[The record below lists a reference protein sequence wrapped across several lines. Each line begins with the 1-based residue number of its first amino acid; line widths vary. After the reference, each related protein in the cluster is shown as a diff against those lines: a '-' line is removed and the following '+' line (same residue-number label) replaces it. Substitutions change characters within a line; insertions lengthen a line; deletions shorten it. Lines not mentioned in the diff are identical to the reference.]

1 MRVGHGSRPHHKK
14 SKVFCFFSSEKKSLP
29 SFLPGLQMR
38 LTCPFCGPR
47 GIEEFSYFGDAN
59 LQRPTADAT
68 PDEWVT
74 YVYLRE
80 NPAGLHSELWYHTA
94 ACRQFLKVER
104 DTSNHTILSTEI
116 V

>member
-1 MRVGHGSRPHHKK
+1 MRVAHGSRHNNKET
-14 SKVFCFFSSEKKSLP
+14 KVFCFFSSEKKTLP
-29 SFLPGLQMR
+29 SFLPGPKMR

-59 LQRPTADAT
+59 LTRPETTAT
-68 PDEWVT
+68 PEDWVN

-80 NPAGLHSELWYHTA
+80 NPAGPHSELWYHTA

-104 DTSNHTILSTEI
+104 DTRTHAILSAEI
-116 V
+116 I